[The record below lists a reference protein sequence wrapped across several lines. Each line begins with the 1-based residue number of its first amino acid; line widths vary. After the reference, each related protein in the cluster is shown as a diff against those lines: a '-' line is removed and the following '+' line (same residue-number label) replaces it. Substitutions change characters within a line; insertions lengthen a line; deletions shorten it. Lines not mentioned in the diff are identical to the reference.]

1 MMSVPAMAYVEWMVV
16 EDHTSET
23 LQHPSMDIG
32 TKSDA
37 LNVGPTM
44 LTFALCDVVKFEED
58 ALPREE
64 HVDNNY
70 NVTGKDGCFI
80 S

>member
-1 MMSVPAMAYVEWMVV
+1 VKLFNIQAWMF
-16 EDHTSET
+16 
-23 LQHPSMDIG
+23 G
-32 TKSDA
+32 TKSDT

-70 NVTGKDGCFI
+70 NVTWKDGCFI